1 MKNDK
6 TKKYLFIGI
15 TAFCVVA
22 ACILLFFILFKISSI
37 FYHLGKILSYLMPI
51 VYGIILAYLLLPLNN
66 WLNEK
71 FLKRFSKKMKKERT
85 ARRTAK
91 ILATTISILFAL
103 IIVAGL
109 ISLVAPQVYNSVMSI
124 ISTLP
129 DKINDLK
136 SWVNGVFDNHPYIQE
151 FISSA
156 LVTVENYFKD
166 LATNGS
172 FLNYTSDI
180 LSIATSGIKALVSL
194 AENIIVGVIIAIYVL
209 NSSKLFA
216 AQAKKLTYSL
226 FKVKTANSII
236 HNFRYTHKMIGGFIN
251 GRLLDSLIIGIIC
264 FICMAIFRM
273 PYAVLISV
281 IVGITNIIPF
291 FGPFIGAI
299 PSTLLILTVDPK
311 KAFGFVIFIIV
322 LQQFD
327 GNILGPKISSNL
339 TGLSGFWVMFSL
351 LLFGGMF
358 GVWGMLLG
366 VPVFAV
372 IKTLISEWIDRK
384 LKRKHLPVT
393 TCTYLTT
400 GYVEPLI
407 SDDIVD
413 ASSFNDEEN
422 GDEENNNENEDG
434 ETEQETSSFVKSIKG
449 LVNKISKKIKK

>member
-1 MKNDK
+1 MKKDV
-6 TKKYLFIGI
+6 TKKYVYIGI

-22 ACILLFFILFKISSI
+22 ACILLFFILFKINTILSA
-37 FYHLGKILSYLMPI
+37 LGKVISYLMPV

-66 WLNEK
+66 WLSDK
-71 FLKRFSKKMKKERT
+71 FLKRFSKKMKNERR
-85 ARRTAK
+85 ARRTSK
-91 ILATTISILFAL
+91 VLATTISIFFAL
-103 IIVAGL
+103 IVVVGL
-109 ISLVAPQVYNSVMSI
+109 ISLVAPQVYNSIMSI
-124 ISTLP
+124 LPTLP
-129 DKINDLK
+129 EKINDLK
-136 SWVNGVFDNHPYIQE
+136 SWVNGVFENHPNIQE

-166 LATNGS
+166 LATNGT

-180 LSIATSGIKALVSL
+180 LSIATSGIKALVSF
-194 AENIIVGVIIAIYVL
+194 AENIIVGIIIAIYVL

-216 AQAKKLTYSL
+216 AQAKKLTYSI

-264 FICMAIFRM
+264 FICMAAFRM

-281 IVGITNIIPF
+281 VVGITNIIPF

-351 LLFGGMF
+351 LLFGGLF

-372 IKTLISEWIDRK
+372 IKTIISELIDKR

-400 GYVEPLI
+400 GYVEPLNV
-407 SDDIVD
+407 DEIVD
-413 ASSFNDEEN
+413 ASSFD
-422 GDEENNNENEDG
+422 DNEDDDDN
-434 ETEQETSSFVKSIKG
+434 ESKQEDSSFIKSIKG
-449 LVNKISKKIKK
+449 LANKISRKFKK

>member
-1 MKNDK
+1 MKKDV

-22 ACILLFFILFKISSI
+22 ACILLFFILFKFNTIVSI
-37 FYHLGKILSYLMPI
+37 LGNVISYLMPV

-66 WLNEK
+66 WLSDNFFK
-71 FLKRFSKKMKKERT
+71 GFSKKMKKERT
-85 ARRTAK
+85 ARRISK

-103 IIVAGL
+103 VIVVGL

-124 ISTLP
+124 VPTIP
-129 DKINDLK
+129 DTIRSLK
-136 SWVNGVFDNHPYIQE
+136 DWVNGVFENHPHIQE

-166 LATNGS
+166 LATNGT
-172 FLNYTSDI
+172 FLNYTPDI
-180 LSIATSGIKALVSL
+180 LSIATSGIKALVSF
-194 AENIIVGVIIAIYVL
+194 AENIIVGIIIAIYVL

-216 AQAKKLTYSL
+216 AQAKKLTYSI

-281 IVGITNIIPF
+281 VVGVTNIIPF

-311 KAFGFVIFIIV
+311 KALGFVIFIII

-351 LLFGGMF
+351 LLFGGIF

-366 VPVFAV
+366 VPIFAV
-372 IKTLISEWIDRK
+372 IKTLISELVDKR
-384 LKRKHLPVT
+384 LKGKHLPVT

-400 GYVEPLI
+400 AYVEPLI
-407 SDDIVD
+407 TEEIVD
-413 ASSFNDEEN
+413 ASSFDDVEDDDE
-422 GDEENNNENEDG
+422 
-434 ETEQETSSFVKSIKG
+434 EQETSSFMKSIKEMA
-449 LVNKISKKIKK
+449 NKIAKKFKK